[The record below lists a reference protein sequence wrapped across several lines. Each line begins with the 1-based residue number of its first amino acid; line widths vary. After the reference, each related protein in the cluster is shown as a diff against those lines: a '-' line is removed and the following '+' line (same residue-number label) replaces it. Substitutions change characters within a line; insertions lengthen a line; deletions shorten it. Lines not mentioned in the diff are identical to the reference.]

1 MLRRCR
7 LSVDSVCAIPAR
19 HYNTSRNAACAP
31 AGAQCWKLLG
41 PGACP
46 GTPPVSKGPAEP
58 LVGPLCG
65 RSQLQRSSGF
75 QYGPQS
81 REGRGALGISKRCL
95 RHKTT
100 GGVPAMESEK
110 SHVGFLGALTGAK
123 GANSAI
129 HSPHKTTNYSLCG
142 RPPAK

>member
-1 MLRRCR
+1 MLLRYR

-41 PGACP
+41 PVPALAHRRYP
-46 GTPPVSKGPAEP
+46 KGRPSYW
-58 LVGPLCG
+58 LGRCTG
-65 RSQLQRSSGF
+65 RSQLQRSTGL
-75 QYGPQS
+75 QYGPQLQRN
-81 REGRGALGISKRCL
+81 REGRGGRGVLKRCL
-95 RHKTT
+95 RRKTT
-100 GGVPAMESEK
+100 GGVPALESAK

-129 HSPHKTTNYSLCG
+129 RSPHKTNYS
-142 RPPAK
+142 